1 MNDSF
6 PEKPDITSPSLV
18 SAPSALQYPQEPSRF
33 LPTDLDT
40 LLLFCVQHEA
50 SDITLQT
57 GDRVIADIHG
67 RLHRITEHQLSNSE
81 VSELLNHI
89 YGANGTAQILSG
101 RDVDTHYEIKPYRG
115 QRFRFRVNATGCHV
129 AGHDGIQITMRTIPI
144 DPPYLKDM
152 NLDPRLVRA
161 LIPPQ
166 GIVVVSGATGS
177 GKSTLLAAV
186 MREILETSHGKVLSY
201 EAPIEFVYDN
211 VVQPHASIAQHEIP
225 ANLPNFPAAVR
236 NALRR
241 KPTYILVG
249 EARDRETISAVIDA
263 ALTGHTVYTTVH
275 SNGVADTIRRMI
287 SAFPAEERHSRAMDL
302 IVLLRVVIWQTLLPS
317 TDGKRVP
324 LREWLLFNET
334 VRKRLLRSDF
344 D

>member
-1 MNDSF
+1 MSNSL
-6 PEKPDITSPSLV
+6 PEKPKKPTDKKVEKDLMLPH
-18 SAPSALQYPQEPSRF
+18 EPSRF
-33 LPTDLDT
+33 LPTDLDG
-40 LLLFCVQHEA
+40 LLLFCVQHDA

-57 GDRVIADIHG
+57 GEKVIADIYG
-67 RLHRITEHQLSNSE
+67 RLHRISEHELSNAE

-101 RDVDTHYEIKPYRG
+101 RDVDTHYEVKPQRG
-115 QRFRFRVNATGCHV
+115 QRYRFRVNATGCHIG
-129 AGHDGIQITMRTIPI
+129 GHDGIQVTLRTIPI
-144 DPPYLKDM
+144 DPPFLKDM
-152 NLDPRLVRA
+152 NLDPRLVQA

-177 GKSTLLAAV
+177 GKSTLLAAI

-211 VVQPHASIAQHEIP
+211 VPQPFTAIAQHEIP
-225 ANLPNFPAAVR
+225 ANLPDFPAAVR

-317 TDGKRVP
+317 KDGKRVP
-324 LREWLLFNET
+324 LREWLVFNET